1 LEKRKTKV
9 VELMNIVGMELES
22 KKVEM
27 VKLKSQK
34 EELMAKLG
42 QMKPVLDFMQSIVVA
57 AKRKLEKV
65 LTAEDHVDPN
75 QENLQRMTCE
85 FYRSIMN

>member
-1 LEKRKTKV
+1 LEKKKTKI
-9 VELMNIVGMELES
+9 VESMSIVGMALES
-22 KKVEM
+22 KRVEM
-27 VKLKSQK
+27 VKLKIQK

-42 QMKPVLDFMQSIVVA
+42 QMKPVLDFMQSIVA

-65 LTAEDHVDPN
+65 LTVEDHVDHD
-75 QENLQRMTCE
+75 QEKLQRMTCE

>member
-1 LEKRKTKV
+1 
-9 VELMNIVGMELES
+9 MSIVGMELES
-22 KKVEM
+22 KRVEM

-34 EELMAKLG
+34 EELMVKLG

-65 LTAEDHVDPN
+65 LTTKDHVDHD
-75 QENLQRMTCE
+75 QEKLQRMTCG
-85 FYRSIMN
+85 FYRSIMNIKKRWTMKIL